1 MIAKITGC
9 SAVGRAPVLYTASLR
24 FDSGHPDLKINQ
36 IGKLNSMRYTNL
48 RNNENLEK
56 CMFDG
61 AGKYDIPILYPETYK
76 GEHDFVS
83 FNYGK
88 SLKSKQGKVCHFFID
103 DYQFMRVWSNI
114 DTYIPMFQ
122 EFDYALTPDFSLYL
136 DYPKAIQI
144 YNHYRKHWVGAYMQM
159 MGCKVIPTIAWSDKE
174 SFELCFDG
182 EPEGATVAVSSVGCM
197 KNKESKHLFIDGYK
211 EMVKRLQ
218 PETIIFYG
226 QILEE
231 CMGNIV
237 RVKAFTDKF
246 KEAKCNGW

>member
-1 MIAKITGC
+1 
-9 SAVGRAPVLYTASLR
+9 
-24 FDSGHPDLKINQ
+24 
-36 IGKLNSMRYTNL
+36 MRYTNL

-56 CMFDG
+56 CLFEG
-61 AGKYDIPILYPETYK
+61 CGQYDIPQLYPEKYE

-88 SLKSKQGKVCHFFID
+88 SLKKRKGKACHFFID
-103 DYQFMRVWSNI
+103 DYQFIRLWSNI
-114 DTYIPMFQ
+114 DVYIPMLQ
-122 EFDYALTPDFSLYL
+122 EFDYVLTPDFSLYL

-174 SFELCFDG
+174 SFNWCFDG
-182 EPEGATVAVSSVGCM
+182 EPEGGTVAVSSVGCM
-197 KNKESKHLFIDGYK
+197 RDKESKNLFMDGYN
-211 EMVKRLQ
+211 EMVRRLQ

-226 QILEE
+226 KIPDE
-231 CMGNIV
+231 CMGNIIH
-237 RVKAFTDKF
+237 VKAFTDKF